1 MHESLESL
9 IFQNNLS
16 KYKGLLYRFGGY
28 IESLITI
35 YWYNII
41 LFTPSFSNI
50 IACYLCSKFDW
61 EMLNGLTP
69 KTLLKGASKGNR
81 NSSEMSSDKNVSSPA
96 QNSIKGFKYMLQF
109 ISVEYLFSF

>member
-1 MHESLESL
+1 
-9 IFQNNLS
+9 
-16 KYKGLLYRFGGY
+16 
-28 IESLITI
+28 
-35 YWYNII
+35 
-41 LFTPSFSNI
+41 
-50 IACYLCSKFDW
+50 
-61 EMLNGLTP
+61 MLNGLTP